1 MPQNNVDPNRVIQAL
16 SAQLAQANL
25 QNTML
30 QIALDDAN
38 TAIAEHKIAASV
50 DTDPAADGT

>member
-1 MPQNNVDPNRVIQAL
+1 MAQNTVDPNRVIQAL

-30 QIALDDAN
+30 SLALDDAN
-38 TAIAEHKIAASV
+38 TVIAKHGLAADDNAAS
-50 DTDPAADGT
+50 PDGT

>member
-1 MPQNNVDPNRVIQAL
+1 MAQNNVDPNRVIQAL

-38 TAIAEHKIAASV
+38 TVIAKHAGTSV
-50 DTDPAADGT
+50 ETPPTDGA

>member
-1 MPQNNVDPNRVIQAL
+1 MANNVDPNRVIQAL

-30 QIALDDAN
+30 TIALDDAN
-38 TAIAEHKIAASV
+38 SALAEHKIAASV
-50 DTDPAADGT
+50 DTAPAADGT

>member
-1 MPQNNVDPNRVIQAL
+1 MAQNNVDPNRVIQAL

-38 TAIAEHKIAASV
+38 TVIAKQAGKTD
-50 DTDPAADGT
+50 DTAPAADGT

>member
-1 MPQNNVDPNRVIQAL
+1 MAQNNVDPNRVIQAL
-16 SAQLAQANL
+16 SAQLAQATL

-38 TAIAEHKIAASV
+38 AVIAKTGSAGDDTAA
-50 DTDPAADGT
+50 AADGT